1 MQVGGLQRQRE
12 EEEEERAKGALQA
25 LLGSACGGGHT
36 VRGQLLPN
44 EERIFKLLK
53 LCTVKS

>member
-1 MQVGGLQRQRE
+1 MGGLQRQSE